1 MKLFLKILFI
11 IILSYSSCVY
21 ASNNLKFI
29 NLDKL
34 VQETNLGKIM
44 LDKINTLD
52 KKNIDKLKL
61 FEANLKKL
69 ENDIKDKKNIISNSE
84 FENEINL
91 LELKIKEYN
100 KEKNTMVK
108 NLNNFKN
115 KELKIFF
122 QKINP
127 IIRNYMK
134 KNSIEIIF
142 DNKNIFMGNQNSDL
156 TLPLVNAI
164 NNNT

>member
-21 ASNNLKFI
+21 ANNNLKFI

-69 ENDIKDKKNIISNSE
+69 ENDIKDKKNIISKSE

-91 LELKIKEYN
+91 LELKIKEYI
-100 KEKNTMVK
+100 
-108 NLNNFKN
+108 L
-115 KELKIFF
+115 
-122 QKINP
+122 
-127 IIRNYMK
+127 
-134 KNSIEIIF
+134 
-142 DNKNIFMGNQNSDL
+142 
-156 TLPLVNAI
+156 
-164 NNNT
+164 